1 MRENSSDWMDCT
13 WGVLFPGVRMS
24 YSVHLLPQQ
33 HQPTA
38 PSVAA
43 HRRRQATST
52 STSTGQPPTLFA
64 APSLLPH
71 ATKEQHSLEFG
82 SGILNSQQKQIEGTS
97 KHMTINQN
105 KREDSAIYDYL
116 CR

>member
-13 WGVLFPGVRMS
+13 RGVLFPGVRMS
-24 YSVHLLPQQ
+24 YSFHLLPQQ

-43 HRRRQATST
+43 HRRHQAT

-97 KHMTINQN
+97 KHTTINQN
-105 KREDSAIYDYL
+105 KQEDSAIY
-116 CR
+116 